1 MKFSI
6 NRASFI
12 KALNIVQRAISS
24 KTTIPILTGLKLD
37 VTGNNIMLTGSNAD
51 ISIQTT
57 ISGDNPDNDLKISS
71 TGSIVLPARFFSEIV
86 KKLPDT
92 ELVVEVGDNFQTNIK
107 SGNSEFTI
115 NGLDA
120 NGYPHLPEI
129 STDNSIDIPAEIFKE
144 VIGQTVIAVSK
155 QESRP
160 ILTGVHFTL
169 DKNQLLAV
177 ATDSHRLSQRKVSLP
192 AENDG
197 AYNIVIP
204 GDSLKELSH
213 MLDGEKEQIKMDLS
227 ENQVMF
233 NFGLTRFYSR
243 LLEGMYPDTS
253 RLIPDSSATKIQ
265 FSAPDLLAA
274 VERASLL
281 SHESRNNVIKL
292 TIKPNDKVVTIT
304 GNSPDVGKVEEDLQP
319 KEISGEDL
327 EISFNPDYMKE
338 ALRVFGKID
347 VEVAFTSALR
357 PFTITPTENDHEF
370 IQLITPVRTF

>member
-120 NGYPHLPEI
+120 NDYPHLPEI
-129 STDNSIDIPAEIFKE
+129 STDNSIDLPAEIFKE

-169 DKNQLLAV
+169 DQNQLLAV

-192 AENDG
+192 AESDG

-213 MLDGEKEQIKMDLS
+213 MLDSEKEQIKMDLS

-233 NFGLTRFYSR
+233 NFGATRFYSR

>member
-129 STDNSIDIPAEIFKE
+129 SADNSIDLPAEIFKE

-169 DKNQLLAV
+169 DQNQLLAV

-192 AENDG
+192 AESDG

-213 MLDGEKEQIKMDLS
+213 MLDSEKEQIKMDLS

-233 NFGLTRFYSR
+233 NFGATRFYSR

>member
-37 VTGNNIMLTGSNAD
+37 VTGNNITLTGSNAD

-57 ISGDNPDNDLKISS
+57 VSGDNPDNDLTISS

-129 STDNSIDIPAEIFKE
+129 NTENSVDLPAEIFRE

-169 DKNQLLAV
+169 DQNNLLAV
-177 ATDSHRLSQRKVSLP
+177 STDSHRLSQRKVSLP
-192 AENDG
+192 AEDDG
-197 AYNIVIP
+197 SYNIVIP

-213 MLDGEKEQIKMDLS
+213 MLDSEKEQIQMNLS

-233 NFGLTRFYSR
+233 NFGVTRFYSR
-243 LLEGMYPDTS
+243 LLEGNYPDTS
-253 RLIPDSSATKIQ
+253 RLIPESSATKIQ
-265 FSAPDLLAA
+265 FSAPDLLSA

-304 GNSPDVGKVEEDLQP
+304 GNSPDVGKVEEDLEP
-319 KEISGEDL
+319 KAIEGDEL

-357 PFTITPTENDHEF
+357 PFTIVPTENDEQF

>member
-129 STDNSIDIPAEIFKE
+129 STDNSIDLPDEIFKE

-169 DKNQLLAV
+169 DQNQLLAV

-192 AENDG
+192 AESDG

-213 MLDGEKEQIKMDLS
+213 MLDSEKEQIKMDLS

-233 NFGLTRFYSR
+233 NFGATRFYSR

>member
-1 MKFSI
+1 
-6 NRASFI
+6 
-12 KALNIVQRAISS
+12 
-24 KTTIPILTGLKLD
+24 
-37 VTGNNIMLTGSNAD
+37 
-51 ISIQTT
+51 
-57 ISGDNPDNDLKISS
+57 
-71 TGSIVLPARFFSEIV
+71 
-86 KKLPDT
+86 
-92 ELVVEVGDNFQTNIK
+92 
-107 SGNSEFTI
+107 
-115 NGLDA
+115 
-120 NGYPHLPEI
+120 
-129 STDNSIDIPAEIFKE
+129 
-144 VIGQTVIAVSK
+144 
-155 QESRP
+155 
-160 ILTGVHFTL
+160 
-169 DKNQLLAV
+169 
-177 ATDSHRLSQRKVSLP
+177 
-192 AENDG
+192 
-197 AYNIVIP
+197 
-204 GDSLKELSH
+204 
-213 MLDGEKEQIKMDLS
+213 MDLS

-233 NFGLTRFYSR
+233 NFGATRFYSR

-304 GNSPDVGKVEEDLQP
+304 GNSPDVGKVEEDPQP

>member
-129 STDNSIDIPAEIFKE
+129 STANSIDLPAEIFKE

-169 DKNQLLAV
+169 DQNQLLAV

-192 AENDG
+192 AESDG

-213 MLDGEKEQIKMDLS
+213 MLDSEKEQIKMDLS

-233 NFGLTRFYSR
+233 NFGATRFYSR

>member
-129 STDNSIDIPAEIFKE
+129 STDNSIDLPAEIFKE

-169 DKNQLLAV
+169 DQNQLLAV

-192 AENDG
+192 AESDG

-213 MLDGEKEQIKMDLS
+213 MLDSEKEQIKMDLS

-233 NFGLTRFYSR
+233 NFGATRFYSR

-338 ALRVFGKID
+338 ALRVFGKSD

>member
-6 NRASFI
+6 NRAAFI
-12 KALNIVQRAISS
+12 KALSIVQRAISS

-37 VTGNNIMLTGSNAD
+37 VTGNNITLTGSNAD
-51 ISIQTT
+51 ISIKTT
-57 ISGDNPDNDLKISS
+57 ISGDNPDNDLKISA

-86 KKLPDT
+86 KKLPNT
-92 ELVVEVGDNFQTNIK
+92 ELVVEVGDNFQTNIT

-115 NGLDA
+115 IGQDA
-120 NGYPHLPEI
+120 NNYPHLPEI
-129 STDNSIDIPAEIFKE
+129 NTENSIDLPAEIFKE

-169 DKNQLLAV
+169 EQNQLLAV
-177 ATDSHRLSQRKVSLP
+177 ATDSHRLSQRKVNLP

-213 MLDGEKEQIKMDLS
+213 MLDSVKAQIKMDLS

-233 NFGLTRFYSR
+233 NFGVTKFYSR
-243 LLEGMYPDTS
+243 LLEGVYPDTS
-253 RLIPDSSATKIQ
+253 RLIPESSATKLQ
-265 FSAPDLLAA
+265 FAAPDLLAA

-292 TIKPNDKVVTIT
+292 TIKPNDQVVTIT

-319 KEISGEDL
+319 KTISGEDL

-338 ALRVFGKID
+338 ALRAFGKTD

-357 PFTITPTENDHEF
+357 PFTLTPTENQQEF

>member
-6 NRASFI
+6 NRAAFI
-12 KALNIVQRAISS
+12 KALSIVQRAISS

-37 VTGNNIMLTGSNAD
+37 VTGNNITLTGSNAD
-51 ISIQTT
+51 ISIKTT
-57 ISGDNPDNDLKISS
+57 ISGDNPDNDLKISA

-86 KKLPDT
+86 KKLPNT
-92 ELVVEVGDNFQTNIK
+92 ELVVEVGDNFQTNIT

-115 NGLDA
+115 IGQDA
-120 NGYPHLPEI
+120 NNYPHLPEI
-129 STDNSIDIPAEIFKE
+129 NTQNSIDLPAEIFKE

-169 DKNQLLAV
+169 EQNQLLAV
-177 ATDSHRLSQRKVSLP
+177 ATDSHRLSQRKVNLP

-213 MLDGEKEQIKMDLS
+213 MLDSVKAQIKMDLS

-233 NFGLTRFYSR
+233 NFGVTKFYSR
-243 LLEGMYPDTS
+243 LLEGVYPDTS
-253 RLIPDSSATKIQ
+253 RLIPESSATKLQ
-265 FSAPDLLAA
+265 FAAPDLLAA

-292 TIKPNDKVVTIT
+292 TIKPNDQVVTIT

-319 KEISGEDL
+319 KTISGEDL

-338 ALRVFGKID
+338 ALRAFGKTD

-357 PFTITPTENDHEF
+357 PFTLTPTENQQEF